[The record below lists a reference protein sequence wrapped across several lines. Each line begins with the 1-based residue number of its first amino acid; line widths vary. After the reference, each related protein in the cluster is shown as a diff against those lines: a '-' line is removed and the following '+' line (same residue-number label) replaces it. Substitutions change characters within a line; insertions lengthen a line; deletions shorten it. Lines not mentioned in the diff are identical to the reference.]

1 MFGTHPRRL
10 TISKSSKFFFIVFTV
25 HFRSVFNINVLL
37 LMVIFFSTD
46 NDPWDWLAKLMNIF
60 ESIGDKS
67 IKFESEM
74 KEGEIK
80 NLN

>member
-1 MFGTHPRRL
+1 M
-10 TISKSSKFFFIVFTV
+10 
-25 HFRSVFNINVLL
+25 VL
-37 LMVIFFSTD
+37 FFSTD